1 VLVFG
6 LQSLLYYGT
15 ISWLP
20 DVYIERGWTEASAGS
35 LIAVMHLVGL
45 VIGLAVPWAADRIG
59 TRRGQMTSVASVGFL
74 GFLGVVLV
82 PDAAWL
88 WAALIGFGLGA
99 IFPLCLTLP
108 VDMARSPALVGALA
122 ALMLLGGYLI
132 SGIGP
137 VLLGSVRDATGN
149 FGASLWLLVAL
160 AGALVGICLALTPDR
175 LRHGVEPEP
184 THADLIAPDTIAG

>member
-1 VLVFG
+1 M
-6 LQSLLYYGT
+6 
-15 ISWLP
+15 
-20 DVYIERGWTEASAGS
+20 A
-35 LIAVMHLVGL
+35 
-45 VIGLAVPWAADRIG
+45 
-59 TRRGQMTSVASVGFL
+59 SVASVGLL

-88 WAALIGFGLGA
+88 WAVLIGFGLGA

-149 FGASLWLLVAL
+149 FGASLWLLIGL

-175 LRHGVEPEP
+175 LRHGVESGP
-184 THADLIAPDTIAG
+184 TRPDRVAPDTIAG